1 MVYERAKL
9 DPTEAFSIDE
19 NQFNALGY
27 RLLQAGSVDE
37 AIAVFAFNADAF
49 PESWNVWDS
58 LGEAY
63 MTRGDRAR
71 AIECY
76 RASLQRNPDN
86 HNGGTILERLTAEE
100 AAERQPT
107 Q

>member
-1 MVYERAKL
+1 MV
-9 DPTEAFSIDE
+9 
-19 NQFNALGY
+19 
-27 RLLQAGSVDE
+27 VDTSGAP
-37 AIAVFAFNADAF
+37 AIAARIRAEIESPFGRKDADAF

-63 MTRGDRAR
+63 TTRGDRAR

-100 AAERQPT
+100 EAERQPT

>member
-1 MVYERAKL
+1 
-9 DPTEAFSIDE
+9 
-19 NQFNALGY
+19 
-27 RLLQAGSVDE
+27 
-37 AIAVFAFNADAF
+37 
-49 PESWNVWDS
+49 
-58 LGEAY
+58 

-86 HNGGTILERLTAEE
+86 RNGGTILERLTAEE
-100 AAERQPT
+100 EAARQPT